1 MLALNKLKDV
11 EADILLYS
19 LKQRY
24 GYDFGHYAKASLTRR
39 LEGLKKS
46 YQVDH
51 LTELV
56 TKIVDNEDFAQ
67 EVVNLITVPVSS
79 FFRDALAWQH
89 LRNTVLPQ
97 LASYPFINI
106 WQAGCSRGEETY
118 TLQILLHEAGLLH
131 KTRTMVSD
139 INPSLLSQTKAG
151 CYSQST
157 LEEGAKNYAL
167 SGNTGSFSD
176 YFIER
181 YGKFEVIDALRQNVE
196 FFSHNLAADNAFI
209 EANLIVCRNV
219 LIYFNNELQ
228 QRVISL
234 FNDSLSRGGYLFLGS
249 AETIIGEDASLEC
262 LDFTH
267 RLYQKAWRT
276 GHV

>member
-1 MLALNKLKDV
+1 MLALNNQKEV

-24 GYDFGHYAKASLTRR
+24 GYDFSHYAKASLTRR
-39 LEGLKKS
+39 LESLKKS
-46 YQVDH
+46 YQVNH

-56 TKIVDNEDFAQ
+56 MQVVDNEDFAQ

-89 LRNTVLPQ
+89 LCNTVLPQ
-97 LASYPFINI
+97 LATYPFINI

-139 INPSLLSQTKAG
+139 INPSLLAQTKAG
-151 CYSQST
+151 LYSQAT
-157 LEEGAKNYAL
+157 VEEGAKNYAAAGGT
-167 SGNTGSFSD
+167 GNFSD

-181 YGKFEVIDALRQNVE
+181 DGKYEVMDALRQGVE
-196 FFSHNLAADNAFI
+196 FFGHNLAADNAFI

-234 FNDSLSRGGYLFLGS
+234 FNESLSRGGYLLLGT
-249 AETIIGEDASLEC
+249 AETIIGEENTLEC
-262 LDFTH
+262 QSFTH
-267 RLYQKAWRT
+267 RLYQKPRRA